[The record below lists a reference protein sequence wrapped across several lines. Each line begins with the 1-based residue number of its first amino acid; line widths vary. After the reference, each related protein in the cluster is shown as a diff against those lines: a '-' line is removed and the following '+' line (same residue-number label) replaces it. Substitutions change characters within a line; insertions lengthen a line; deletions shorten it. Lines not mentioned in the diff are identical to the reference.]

1 MGIGHNS
8 LCRKTLP
15 VQSYLY
21 LCFAMFKPRIIIANH
36 FFHNWTNLSWEIIT
50 YWSFIHICIYLIKN
64 LTQDDIFAKR
74 WFSHMQS
81 ALLICHVWIFFVKIG
96 PCWNILCIQIMLHSE
111 NQKLVFQKKIYCMY
125 HSRLRIVMYNG
136 DLFCVCHKEKRRH
149 RMIWC

>member
-1 MGIGHNS
+1 MSENVACSKLFIFM
-8 LCRKTLP
+8 LCN
-15 VQSYLY
+15 VQAKDNY
-21 LCFAMFKPRIIIANH
+21 CKP
-36 FFHNWTNLSWEIIT
+36 FFFTIEQIWVGRLLLIEV
-50 YWSFIHICIYLIKN
+50 SFICIYLIKN